1 MRDDNLTIDE
11 LPAAAPSDAVWRL
24 TGPLV
29 ITSFFEFQ
37 ERARA
42 DKSKMLALDF
52 SGVPYIDSTGIGAL
66 VTIYVN
72 RQKDGR
78 RLLLVG
84 VQPRVRAALQITKV
98 EQFFSFSDSLP
109 AVAGAS

>member
-1 MRDDNLTIDE
+1 MHDDNLTIEE
-11 LPAAAPSDAVWRL
+11 LPTAANGEAVWRV

-37 ERARA
+37 ERALA
-42 DKSKMLALDF
+42 DKSKTLALDF

-66 VTIYVN
+66 MSIYAS

-78 RLLLVG
+78 RLLLVA
-84 VQPRVRAALQITKV
+84 VQPRVRTALKMMKV
-98 EQFFSFSDSLP
+98 EQFFSFADTLP
-109 AVAGAS
+109 AG

>member
-1 MRDDNLTIDE
+1 MHDDNLTIEE
-11 LPAAAPSDAVWRL
+11 LPPSANGDAVWRL

-37 ERARA
+37 ERVRA
-42 DKSKMLALDF
+42 DKSKVLALDF

-66 VTIYVN
+66 MSIYAS

-78 RLLLVG
+78 RLLLVA

-98 EQFFSFSDSLP
+98 EQFFSFADTLP
-109 AVAGAS
+109 VGNP

>member
-11 LPAAAPSDAVWRL
+11 LPPMPNGDAVWRL

-37 ERARA
+37 ERVRA
-42 DKSKMLALDF
+42 DKSKTLVLDF

-66 VTIYVN
+66 VSVYAS

-98 EQFFSFSDSLP
+98 EQFFSFADTLP
-109 AVAGAS
+109 TQ

>member
-11 LPAAAPSDAVWRL
+11 LPAAADGDAVWRL

-37 ERARA
+37 ERVRA
-42 DKSKMLALDF
+42 DKSKTLALDF

-66 VTIYVN
+66 VSIYVN

-78 RLLLVG
+78 RLLLVA
-84 VQPRVRAALQITKV
+84 VPPRVRAALQITKV
-98 EQFFSFSDSLP
+98 EQFFSFADTLP
-109 AVAGAS
+109 TGNS

>member
-11 LPAAAPSDAVWRL
+11 LPAADGDAVWRL

-37 ERARA
+37 ERVRA
-42 DKSKMLALDF
+42 DKSKTLALDF

-66 VTIYVN
+66 VSIYVN

-78 RLLLVG
+78 RLLLVA
-84 VQPRVRAALQITKV
+84 VQPRVRAALQVTKV
-98 EQFFSFSDSLP
+98 EQFFSFADMLP
-109 AVAGAS
+109 TR

>member
-11 LPAAAPSDAVWRL
+11 LPAAAHGDAVWRL

-37 ERARA
+37 ERVRA
-42 DKSKMLALDF
+42 DKSKTLALDF

-66 VTIYVN
+66 VSIYVN

-78 RLLLVG
+78 RLLLVA

-98 EQFFSFSDSLP
+98 EQFFSFADTLP
-109 AVAGAS
+109 VVNS

>member
-1 MRDDNLTIDE
+1 MPCDAAWPNMQGTMRDDVLTIDE
-11 LPAAAPSDAVWRL
+11 LPAANGDAVWRL

-37 ERARA
+37 ERVRA
-42 DKSKMLALDF
+42 EKSKTLALDC

-66 VTIYVN
+66 MTIYVN
-72 RQKDGR
+72 RQKDER

-84 VQPRVRAALQITKV
+84 ARRGSGPPCR
-98 EQFFSFSDSLP
+98 
-109 AVAGAS
+109 

>member
-11 LPAAAPSDAVWRL
+11 LPSAANGDAVWRL

-37 ERARA
+37 ERVRA
-42 DKSKMLALDF
+42 DKSKTLALDF
-52 SGVPYIDSTGIGAL
+52 SGVPYIDSTGVGAL
-66 VTIYVN
+66 VSIYVN

-78 RLLLVG
+78 RLLLVA

-98 EQFFSFSDSLP
+98 DQFFNFADTLP
-109 AVAGAS
+109 VDNS

>member
-1 MRDDNLTIDE
+1 MHDDNLAIEE
-11 LPAAAPSDAVWRL
+11 LPPTPNGDAVWRL
-24 TGPLV
+24 TGRLV

-37 ERARA
+37 ERARV
-42 DKSKMLALDF
+42 DKSKTLALDF

-66 VTIYVN
+66 MSIPAS

-78 RLLLVG
+78 RLLLVA

-98 EQFFSFSDSLP
+98 EQFFSFADTLSP
-109 AVAGAS
+109 Q

>member
-1 MRDDNLTIDE
+1 MQDDNLTIDE
-11 LPAAAPSDAVWRL
+11 LPAAANGDAVWRV

-37 ERARA
+37 ERALA
-42 DKSKMLALDF
+42 DKSKTLALDF

-66 VTIYVN
+66 MSIYAS

-78 RLLLVG
+78 RLLLVA
-84 VQPRVRAALQITKV
+84 VQPRVRTALKMMKV
-98 EQFFSFSDSLP
+98 EQFFSFADTLP
-109 AVAGAS
+109 PQ

>member
-1 MRDDNLTIDE
+1 MRDDNLNIDE
-11 LPAAAPSDAVWRL
+11 LPAAEGDAVWRL

-37 ERARA
+37 QRVRA
-42 DKSKMLALDF
+42 DQSKTLALDF
-52 SGVPYIDSTGIGAL
+52 SGVPYIDSSGIGAL
-66 VTIYVN
+66 MNVYVH

-78 RLLLVG
+78 RLLLVA

-98 EQFFSFSDSLP
+98 EQFFSFADSLP
-109 AVAGAS
+109 

>member
-11 LPAAAPSDAVWRL
+11 LPPTANGDAVWRL
-24 TGPLV
+24 TGRLV
-29 ITSFFEFQ
+29 VTSFFEFQ
-37 ERARA
+37 ERVRA
-42 DKSKMLALDF
+42 DKSQTLVLDF

-66 VTIYVN
+66 VSIYAN

-78 RLLLVG
+78 RLLLVA

-98 EQFFSFSDSLP
+98 DQFFSFADTLT
-109 AVAGAS
+109 AQ

>member
-1 MRDDNLTIDE
+1 MRDDNLVIEE
-11 LPAAAPSDAVWRL
+11 LPAEANGDQVWRL
-24 TGPLV
+24 TGPIV

-42 DKSKMLALDF
+42 EKSKTLVLEF

-78 RLLLVG
+78 ELRL
-84 VQPRVRAALQITKV
+84 P
-98 EQFFSFSDSLP
+98 
-109 AVAGAS
+109 

>member
-1 MRDDNLTIDE
+1 MRDDTLTIDE
-11 LPAAAPSDAVWRL
+11 LPAVQGDAVWRL
-24 TGPLV
+24 TGRLV

-42 DKSKMLALDF
+42 DKSKTLVLDF
-52 SGVPYIDSTGIGAL
+52 SGVSYIDSTGLGAL
-66 VTIYVN
+66 MSVYAS

-78 RLLLVG
+78 RLLLVA

-98 EQFFSFSDSLP
+98 DQFFSFADTLP
-109 AVAGAS
+109 ER

>member
-11 LPAAAPSDAVWRL
+11 LPASGDGNAVWRL

-29 ITSFFEFQ
+29 ITTFFEFQ
-37 ERARA
+37 ERVRA
-42 DKSKMLALDF
+42 DKSRTLALDF

-66 VTIYVN
+66 MSIYAS

-78 RLLLVG
+78 RLLLVA

-98 EQFFSFSDSLP
+98 EQFFSFADTLP
-109 AVAGAS
+109 AGKP

>member
-1 MRDDNLTIDE
+1 MRDDNLVIEE
-11 LPAAAPSDAVWRL
+11 LPAGANGDQVWRL
-24 TGPLV
+24 TGPIV

-42 DKSKMLALDF
+42 EKSKTLVLEF

-72 RQKDGR
+72 RQKEGR
-78 RLLLVG
+78 SLLLVG
-84 VQPRVRAALQITKV
+84 VPPRVRTALQVTKV
-98 EQFFSFSDSLP
+98 EQFFRFSDSLP
-109 AVAGAS
+109 SQAAAT

>member
-1 MRDDNLTIDE
+1 M
-11 LPAAAPSDAVWRL
+11 WRL
-24 TGPLV
+24 TGPIV

-42 DKSKMLALDF
+42 DKSKTLALDF

-72 RQKDGR
+72 RQKNGR
-78 RLLLVG
+78 RLLLVA
-84 VQPRVRAALQITKV
+84 VPPRVRAALQITKV

-109 AVAGAS
+109 DAASACQ

>member
-11 LPAAAPSDAVWRL
+11 LPPTPNGDAVWRL
-24 TGPLV
+24 TGRLV

-42 DKSKMLALDF
+42 DKSKTLVLDF

-66 VTIYVN
+66 VSIYAS

-78 RLLLVG
+78 RLLLVA

-98 EQFFSFSDSLP
+98 EQFFSFADTLP
-109 AVAGAS
+109 AQ

>member
-1 MRDDNLTIDE
+1 MRDDNLIIEE
-11 LPAAAPSDAVWRL
+11 LPTTPDGNSVWRL

-37 ERARA
+37 ERMRA
-42 DKSKMLALDF
+42 DKSKILILEF

-78 RLLLVG
+78 SLLLVG
-84 VQPRVRAALQITKV
+84 VPPRIRTALQVTKV
-98 EQFFSFSDSLP
+98 EQFFSFADSLP
-109 AVAGAS
+109 SLASNA

>member
-11 LPAAAPSDAVWRL
+11 LPVSAEGDTVWRL
-24 TGPLV
+24 TGSLV
-29 ITSFFEFQ
+29 ITTFFEFQ
-37 ERARA
+37 ERVRA

-52 SGVPYIDSTGIGAL
+52 SGVPYIDSSGIGAL
-66 VTIYVN
+66 MSIYAN

-78 RLLLVG
+78 RLLLVA

-98 EQFFSFSDSLP
+98 EQFFSFADTLP
-109 AVAGAS
+109 ERNS

>member
-1 MRDDNLTIDE
+1 MRDDNLTIEE
-11 LPAAAPSDAVWRL
+11 LPTTPHGNSVWRL

-37 ERARA
+37 ERMRA
-42 DKSKMLALDF
+42 DQSKTLVLEF

-78 RLLLVG
+78 SLLLVG
-84 VQPRVRAALQITKV
+84 VPPRIRTALQVTKV
-98 EQFFSFSDSLP
+98 EQFFSFADSLP
-109 AVAGAS
+109 SLASNA

>member
-11 LPAAAPSDAVWRL
+11 LPAADGDAVWRL

-37 ERARA
+37 QRVRA
-42 DKSKMLALDF
+42 DKSQTLALDF
-52 SGVPYIDSTGIGAL
+52 SGVPYIDSSGIGAL
-66 VTIYVN
+66 MNVYVH

-78 RLLLVG
+78 RLLLVA
-84 VQPRVRAALQITKV
+84 VQPRVRTALQITKV
-98 EQFFSFSDSLP
+98 EQFFSFVDTLP
-109 AVAGAS
+109 